1 MNSRQLAHD
10 HELNAESLE
19 CQGGE
24 IFQDG
29 DDGRRGIFDGSCWT
43 TGEAT
48 LLLLTDKG
56 PH

>member
-43 TGEAT
+43 TGKAT
-48 LLLLTDKG
+48 HLLLTDKG